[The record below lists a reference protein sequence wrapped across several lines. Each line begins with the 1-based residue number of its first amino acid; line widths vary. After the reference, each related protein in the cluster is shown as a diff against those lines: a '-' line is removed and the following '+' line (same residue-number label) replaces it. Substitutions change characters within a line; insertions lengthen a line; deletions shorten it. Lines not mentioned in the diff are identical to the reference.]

1 MSDEFLTVATFATV
15 PEAEAARLMFES
27 EGIPA
32 ILTDAEIV
40 NMDWLLGTAVGY
52 VKVQVPPSK
61 AEAASALLERIEA
74 ERRRRRAE
82 AADPEDDAWPLSDD
96 LACLACGT
104 EMPEDEHRCPTCGWS
119 YADGRE

>member
-1 MSDEFLTVATFATV
+1 MSEEFLTVATFATV
-15 PEAEAARLMFES
+15 PEAEAARLMLES
-27 EGIPA
+27 EGVPA

-61 AEAASALLERIEA
+61 AEAAAALLDRIEA
-74 ERRRRRAE
+74 DRRQRRAA
-82 AADPEDDAWPLSDD
+82 AADSEDDDWPPSDD
-96 LACLACGT
+96 LACLSCGT
-104 EMPEDEHRCPTCGWS
+104 AMPDDEHRCPTCGWS